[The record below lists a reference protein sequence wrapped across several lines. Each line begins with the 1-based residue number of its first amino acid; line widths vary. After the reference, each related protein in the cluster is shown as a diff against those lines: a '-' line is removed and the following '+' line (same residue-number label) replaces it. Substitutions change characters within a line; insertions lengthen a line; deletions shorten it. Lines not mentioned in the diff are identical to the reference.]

1 MKKEGQTKLEEET
14 LYRKAR
20 QMTTKTDGDKGKW
33 LLFTEQLVFLEDLL
47 IAHKD
52 LSFAWCF
59 LNYSSGG
66 N

>member
-20 QMTTKTDGDKGKW
+20 QMTTETDGDKGKW

-52 LSFAWCF
+52 LSFA
-59 LNYSSGG
+59 
-66 N
+66 